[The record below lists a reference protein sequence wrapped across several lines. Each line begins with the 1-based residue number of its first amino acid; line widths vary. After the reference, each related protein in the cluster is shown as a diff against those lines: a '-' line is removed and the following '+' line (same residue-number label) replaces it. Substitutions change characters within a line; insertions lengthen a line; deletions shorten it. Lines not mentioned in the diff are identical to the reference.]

1 MRSLFHKHNSLP
13 LGQIQALVS
22 FYCWVQ
28 WLNWTKLTDK
38 SDIRWTNEVWLQSYL
53 KHRSL
58 VLKTNCAYTIQAKKK
73 FYCIDPWSQLLSG
86 RCSRYILHLGRHQF
100 VPLTLSSYLWMKV
113 WILKAE
119 YTNLRRGSII
129 VLLTSWFFVWIQML
143 CFLKWA
149 IPALFFFIFVFSIHS
164 WQFTN
169 VQYVNF
175 FCQWLDSNQGPL
187 VSEATAL
194 PTEPQPLPIQIC
206 WIGISFTCLVES
218 KPVKQEVR
226 RTVILPLDGECS
238 LLKVSSY
245 PALDHLKTGLKIL
258 FQKKNVT
265 GSEWRRL
272 EYFVT

>member
-129 VLLTSWFFVWIQML
+129 VLLTSWFFCL
-143 CFLKWA
+143 DSD
-149 IPALFFFIFVFSIHS
+149 ALFFKMGHSRPLFLYFRLFNTQLTVYKCSICKFFLPMTGFEPRTSCIGSNRSTNWATTTAHSDMLNWDQLYLFGWIQTSQTGGQAYSNTSPRRWVFSAEGI
-164 WQFTN
+164 F
-169 VQYVNF
+169 
-175 FCQWLDSNQGPL
+175 
-187 VSEATAL
+187 L
-194 PTEPQPLPIQIC
+194 PCAWSP
-206 WIGISFTCLVES
+206 
-218 KPVKQEVR
+218 
-226 RTVILPLDGECS
+226 
-238 LLKVSSY
+238 
-245 PALDHLKTGLKIL
+245 
-258 FQKKNVT
+258 
-265 GSEWRRL
+265 
-272 EYFVT
+272 